1 MISVFLCDPQPIVH
15 QGLEAALAG
24 SESIELIG
32 VCGSLEDAS
41 IQIPKLEPAVALVVR
56 SFGMHQVLEWVAR
69 LRRACPDTEVVLWA
83 AAISDVESFR
93 VLQSGARG
101 IVKKTAA
108 TETLIECLRAVS
120 EKQLWT
126 ESLLLSKESPLGR
139 PRNRPL
145 TPREQQVAALV
156 AKGMKNREI
165 AEALQIATGTVKIHL
180 MHIFEKTGIR
190 DRFELALQ
198 GLRLACEKE
207 PEYFDSSAVGS
218 AAETVESDA
227 RAPVE
232 IAGSTR

>member
-1 MISVFLCDPQPIVH
+1 MISVFLCDPQPIVKL
-15 QGLEAALAG
+15 GPEAALAG
-24 SESIELIG
+24 SESIELAG
-32 VCGSLEDAS
+32 ACGSLEEAS
-41 IQIPKLEPAVALVVR
+41 AQIPKLDPGLALVDR

-69 LRRACPDTEVVLWA
+69 LRRTCPGTEVVLWA
-83 AAISDVESFR
+83 SAISDVESSR

-101 IVKKTAA
+101 ILKKTTT
-108 TETLIECLRAVS
+108 TETLLDCLEAVAR
-120 EKQLWT
+120 KQLWT

-198 GLRLACEKE
+198 GLRLACEQAPDGARWPNPHPTVDDE
-207 PEYFDSSAVGS
+207 QHESVAS
-218 AAETVESDA
+218 VESA
-227 RAPVE
+227 R
-232 IAGSTR
+232 